1 MALKQTGLTGGGNTT
16 NFSVWYET
24 SLPNQSSVIANANAF
39 LANGTN
45 GVPLVENEFTVT
57 TGWFNT
63 PSGKF
68 GTGNRQQIN
77 LNLKAGSGAS
87 NNGYPNAISIDSIGG
102 GPNLQESVKMVWM
115 NEWVEILM
123 SIAGN
128 WNAGDSSGEGLSQ
141 YCGIVRFQVGHYSYY
156 GSWVDGWLNG
166 TGQAWSS
173 NNKKF
178 ISSPNSARSDWVNT
192 TFTGKNIS
200 GDQVNGDGDQISF
213 GCALAFIYYLNI
225 QLGFSIN
232 QIIAKYNSNMASIYK
247 ALTSDPS
254 DPFPFFL
261 NLISSVYP
269 ASSTANIPGPVTD
282 NPFPIAIVSFADGKN
297 TFGLD
302 EAKDIINNQGGLV
315 SGAFWVQVDGFSKQS
330 FNALNI
336 TAKNNFSGD
345 FFSLPGVQISPNP
358 KGPQF
363 QAGVNDTTPQRIGI
377 PFDITL
383 SDPFLKQNPGT
394 YTLTVSLTSNGNP
407 VSGGVASTQFELLAG
422 ADPYFSNIDV
432 NQDNQPYLSQDLRVF
447 TATPVLNAVP
457 IPGGPTLSDS
467 VNGAYKYAQDLLN
480 YLNST
485 SSFTNPKG
493 TDPFTSVF
501 PDQYG
506 VNQTDSSVTPF
517 TLDFGTFPFKLD
529 NNYNFAIARV
539 RLQGSSGPAGKATKV
554 RVFFRLFST
563 QSNDTDYDINS
574 TYRSNPDAA
583 GKPGSP
589 LVGSGNTTIPMFA
602 TNNLPSNTDYNPG
615 GPNIHD
621 IEIPDHQD
629 GVYRYYGC
637 FLNVYDQNNIINGQP
652 VQALLNGTHHCLVAQ
667 IAFDD
672 APIPQGA
679 SPMSWDQLAQR
690 NLQFTLSDNPGPPET
705 HRIPQTFDCRPS
717 GAVVPPGG
725 NQPPVP
731 PDELMI
737 DWGAIPPGSVASLY
751 WPQVNAAEVI
761 KLAGQFY
768 STNPLTTSDS
778 HTIKLTVTEGLSYIP
793 IPSGAGENFAGL
805 FTIDLPPSKVS
816 TGQTFDI
823 VVRRLSSK
831 TYTPPPPIQTPPQTH
846 TMASHFGE
854 VPKKG
859 KAKNTPP
866 RKITIPQPQGRQP
879 SPEAFDGAYSWRY
892 VVGSFKVQIPVTTGD
907 KILPSEENTLAIMK
921 WRLQHMMPSNRWYLV
936 LQRYISYIS
945 DRVAGLGVDP
955 NTIPPSL
962 SGAPITVIGEKET
975 RSYTGKVCEVIYDC
989 FGDFEGFVLESC
1001 CERHSFKVCE
1011 KGIGEV
1017 VLRACRERMAVTV
1030 FVGAPPQNKIRKTV
1044 IRCCAHGSSC
1054 S

>member
-1 MALKQTGLTGGGNTT
+1 
-16 NFSVWYET
+16 
-24 SLPNQSSVIANANAF
+24 
-39 LANGTN
+39 
-45 GVPLVENEFTVT
+45 
-57 TGWFNT
+57 
-63 PSGKF
+63 
-68 GTGNRQQIN
+68 
-77 LNLKAGSGAS
+77 
-87 NNGYPNAISIDSIGG
+87 
-102 GPNLQESVKMVWM
+102 
-115 NEWVEILM
+115 
-123 SIAGN
+123 
-128 WNAGDSSGEGLSQ
+128 
-141 YCGIVRFQVGHYSYY
+141 VRFPVGHYSYY
-156 GSWVDGWLNG
+156 GSWVDQWLNG
-166 TGQAWSS
+166 VTGG
-173 NNKKF
+173 
-178 ISSPNSARSDWVNT
+178 PNPARSDWVT
-192 TFTGKNIS
+192 QTFNGS
-200 GDQVNGDGDQISF
+200 GSVRGDGDSVSF
-213 GCALAFIYYLNI
+213 GCSLAFIYYLNV

-232 QIIAKYNSNMASIYK
+232 QIIAGYSNNLATAYK
-247 ALTSDPS
+247 TLTGDPGT
-254 DPFPFFL
+254 PFPFFL

-269 ASSTANIPGPVTD
+269 ASSAASIPGPVSD

-315 SGAFWVQVDGFSKQS
+315 SGAFWVMVDGFSKQS

-336 TAKNNFSGD
+336 TATNNFSGD
-345 FFSLPGVQISPNP
+345 FFNLPGVQISPNP

-383 SDPFLKQNPGT
+383 SDPFLKQTPGT

-407 VSGGVASTQFELLAG
+407 VSGGLASTQFELLAG

-447 TATPVLNAVP
+447 VATPALNSVA
-457 IPGGPTLSDS
+457 IPGGPTFPASSDS
-467 VNGAYKYAQDLLN
+467 VTGAYQYIQDLLN

-485 SSFTNPKG
+485 AGFTNPKG

-506 VNQTDSSVTPF
+506 ANQTDSSVTPF
-517 TLDFGTFPFKLD
+517 TLDFNAFPFKLD
-529 NNYNFAIARV
+529 NNYNLAVARV
-539 RLQGSSGPAGKATKV
+539 RLQGSSGPAGKATNV

-574 TYRSNPDAA
+574 TYPSNADTA

-637 FLNVYDQNNIINGQP
+637 FLNVYDKNNVINGQP

-667 IAFDD
+667 IAYDD

-690 NLQFTLSDNPGPPET
+690 NLQVTLSDNPGPAET

-717 GAVVPPGG
+717 GAVVAPGG

-751 WPQVNAAEVI
+751 WPQVNAADVI
-761 KLAGQFY
+761 KLAVQFY

-805 FTIDLPPSKVS
+805 FTVDLPPGKVS
-816 TGQTFDI
+816 TGQTFNI

-831 TYTPPPPIQTPPQTH
+831 TYTPPPPIQTPARTF
-846 TMASHFGE
+846 TMPSHFGE
-854 VPKKG
+854 VPKNG
-859 KAKNTPP
+859 KSENTLP
-866 RKITIPQPQGRQP
+866 RNKSIPQDPGRQP
-879 SPEAFDGAYSWRY
+879 LSAALNGAYSWRY
-892 VVGSFKVQIPVTTGD
+892 VVGSFKVQIPVTTGN
-907 KILPSEENTLAIMK
+907 KILSSEENTLAIMK
-921 WRLQHMMPSNRWYLV
+921 WRLQQMVPANRWYPV
-936 LQRYISYIS
+936 LERYIRYIADRVDGLGGDS
-945 DRVAGLGVDP
+945 DCVRPGLSGARPGREYDPGQHKLACAYEYAEVSQNRRHYSSLRFALLALFLAVMGSVATVAFGIIGPVAAGRMFWARVAGLLF
-955 NTIPPSL
+955 TIIFFAFEIL
-962 SGAPITVIGEKET
+962 YDRCLCHFGHEATEIEELLGCRRV
-975 RSYTGKVCEVIYDC
+975 RSRVCECPRSIFYVTWAMYIIVIIFWLISIY
-989 FGDFEGFVLESC
+989 L
-1001 CERHSFKVCE
+1001 
-1011 KGIGEV
+1011 
-1017 VLRACRERMAVTV
+1017 AV
-1030 FVGAPPQNKIRKTV
+1030 
-1044 IRCCAHGSSC
+1044 
-1054 S
+1054 